1 MCIIVL
7 TLALTSVN
15 CPVPRPTTVESA
27 RILEQS
33 PALSNRTHVYVPSV
47 EDLRR
52 RVFVPHVALSPAPL
66 ERTNSEQ
73 SRANRMG
80 IPGGWTPL
88 EWAIL
93 HSEGRK

>member
-1 MCIIVL
+1 MCTIIL
-7 TLALTSVN
+7 TLALASMN
-15 CPVPRPTTVESA
+15 CPARRPSAVESA

-47 EDLRR
+47 EDRR
-52 RVFVPHVALSPAPL
+52 HVVFIPPHVAPSTPI
-66 ERTNSEQ
+66 EHSTEQ

-80 IPGGWTPL
+80 SPGGWTAL